1 MLWLKVLVIL
11 AVLAGVAFVW
21 HKVYSDRDVVG
32 CIGCGKCLE
41 TGECVMVKHR
51 RRKPAAKGV
60 EPSSKKL

>member
-11 AVLAGVAFVW
+11 VVLAGVAILW

-41 TGECVMVKHR
+41 TGECVMVKKR
-51 RRKPAAKGV
+51 ERKPPVKDEEG
-60 EPSSKKL
+60 PRKP